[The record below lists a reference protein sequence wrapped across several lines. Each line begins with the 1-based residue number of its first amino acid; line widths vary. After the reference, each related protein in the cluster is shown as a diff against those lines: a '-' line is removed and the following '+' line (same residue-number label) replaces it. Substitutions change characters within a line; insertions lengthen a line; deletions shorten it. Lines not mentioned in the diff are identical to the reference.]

1 MGWIIYYFVI
11 TDTNKK
17 VLVSSFDSE
26 KRLSDQPLST
36 WSQGRI
42 ELTQNVIISN
52 KDQSYGIQKMVGRL
66 RSVRTGTLT
75 PQLESMIRK
84 LGGTIANNIS
94 GSVDYLILGSS
105 PGSKLTKAEE
115 LSIKVLTE
123 AEFMDMLSKP

>member
-1 MGWIIYYFVI
+1 MQGTRFAI
-11 TDTNKK
+11 TGS
-17 VLVSSFDSE
+17 L
-26 KRLSDQPLST
+26 
-36 WSQGRI
+36 
-42 ELTQNVIISN
+42 
-52 KDQSYGIQKMVGRL
+52 QSMNRA
-66 RSVRTGTLT
+66 
-75 PQLESMIRK
+75 QLESMIRK